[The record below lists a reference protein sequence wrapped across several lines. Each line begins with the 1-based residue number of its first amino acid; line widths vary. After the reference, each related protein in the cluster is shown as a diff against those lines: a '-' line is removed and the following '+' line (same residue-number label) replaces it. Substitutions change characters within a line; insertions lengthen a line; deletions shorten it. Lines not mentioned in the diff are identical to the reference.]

1 MTLDTA
7 SVSGVLS
14 IVSGDFSWN
23 HVPDT
28 NRQTDGQ
35 TDRERGLCVE
45 YDSDNNPSCRGEV
58 TDVSVVDS
66 SIQKL
71 YIITII
77 IVIYVC
83 VYL

>member
-1 MTLDTA
+1 MIIT
-7 SVSGVLS
+7 
-14 IVSGDFSWN
+14 
-23 HVPDT
+23 
-28 NRQTDGQ
+28 
-35 TDRERGLCVE
+35 
-45 YDSDNNPSCRGEV
+45 SCCGEV